1 MATIL
6 VTGAN
11 GQLGQALRH
20 LSRQWPQWTFLF
32 TDREEL
38 DITSSAEVDAY
49 FGAQPIDFCINAAGY
64 TAVDRAE
71 QEPEMAHAVNVDGP
85 GLLAKACARRQAALI
100 HVSTDY
106 VYHSRQNTPFEE
118 DDPVMPQSVYARTK
132 REGEAAALQH
142 CPRALVLRTSWVY
155 SPFGANFL
163 LTMLRLGRQRPE
175 LRVVYDQVGTPT
187 SAFDLAA
194 AILHIAHAILSGKM
208 EEGKWTGIFNYSP
221 EGVTS
226 WYDFAVAIL
235 KKADIKTPVRPI
247 RTIDYPTPAARPPY
261 SVMAKEKI
269 KTVFGLPIPHWEKG
283 LDECMEWLAGGNQT
297 ILPD

>member
-1 MATIL
+1 MPTLL

-38 DITSSAEVDAY
+38 DITDGAAVEAY
-49 FGAQPIDFCINAAGY
+49 FGSQPIDFCINAAGY

-71 QEPEMAHAVNVDGP
+71 QEPEMAHAINVEGTE
-85 GLLAKACARRQAALI
+85 LLARACAFHQAALI

-106 VYHSRQNTPFEE
+106 VYHSSQNTPFEE
-118 DDPVMPQSVYARTK
+118 DDPVMPQNVYARTK
-132 REGEAAALQH
+132 REGEVAALQH

-187 SAFDLAA
+187 SAFDLAG
-194 AILHIAHAILSGKM
+194 AILHITDAILSGKV
-208 EEGKWTGIFNYSP
+208 EEGRWTGIFNYSP

-226 WYDFAVAIL
+226 WFDFAVAIL
-235 KKADIKTPVRPI
+235 KKAGISTPVRPI

-269 KTVFGLPIPHWEKG
+269 KTVFGLSIPHWEEG
-283 LDECMEWLAGGNQT
+283 LDECMEWLANGQQT

>member
-1 MATIL
+1 MPTIL

-20 LSRQWPQWTFLF
+20 LSRQWPRWTFLF

-38 DITSSAEVDAY
+38 DITDGDAVDTY
-49 FGAQPIDFCINAAGY
+49 FGSQSINFCINAAGY

-71 QEPEMAHAVNVDGP
+71 QEPEMAHAINVEGP
-85 GLLAKACARRQAALI
+85 ELLARACARHQAALI

-187 SAFDLAA
+187 SAFGLAG
-194 AILHIAHAILSGKM
+194 AILHISDAILSGKV
-208 EEGKWTGIFNYSP
+208 EEGNWTGIFNYSP

-235 KKADIKTPVRPI
+235 KKARIDTPVRPI
-247 RTIDYPTPAARPPY
+247 RTVDYHTPAARPPY

-269 KTVFGLPIPHWEKG
+269 KTVFGLSIPHWEDG
-283 LDECMEWLAGGNQT
+283 LDECMEWLASGQQT

>member
-11 GQLGQALRH
+11 GQLGQALRY
-20 LSRQWPQWTFLF
+20 LSRQWPHWSFLF

-38 DITSSAEVDAY
+38 DITDGTAVEAFFNS
-49 FGAQPIDFCINAAGY
+49 QPIVCCINAAGY

-71 QEPEMAHAVNVDGP
+71 QEPALAHAINVEGP
-85 GLLAKACARRQAALI
+85 GSLARACSRHQAVLI

-106 VYHSRQNTPFEE
+106 VYHSSQNTPFEE

-132 REGEAAALQH
+132 REGEVVALH
-142 CPRALVLRTSWVY
+142 NCPRALVLRTSWVY

-163 LTMLRLGRQRPE
+163 LTMLRMGRQRPE

-187 SAFDLAA
+187 SAFDLAG
-194 AILHIAHAILSGKM
+194 AILHITDAILSGKV
-208 EEGKWTGIFNYSP
+208 EEYRWTGIFNFSP

-226 WYDFAVAIL
+226 WYDFAVAIF
-235 KKADIKTPVRPI
+235 KKAGIETPVRPI
-247 RTIDYPTPAARPPY
+247 RTVDYPTPAARPPF

-269 KTVFGLPIPHWEKG
+269 KTVFGLSIPHWEDG
-283 LDECMEWLAGGNQT
+283 LDKCMAWLEGESQT

>member
-1 MATIL
+1 MPTIL

-20 LSRQWPQWTFLF
+20 LSRQYPQWIFLF

-38 DITSSAEVDAY
+38 DITDGAAVEAY
-49 FGAQPIDFCINAAGY
+49 FDSQHIDFCINAAGY

-71 QEPEMAHAVNVDGP
+71 QEPAMAHAINVEGP
-85 GLLAKACARRQAALI
+85 KLLAEACAQRQAALI

-118 DDPVMPQSVYARTK
+118 NDPVMPQSVYARTK
-132 REGEAAALQH
+132 REGEAAALHH
-142 CPRALVLRTSWVY
+142 CPQAIVLRTSWVY

-175 LRVVYDQVGTPT
+175 LRVVYDQIGTPT
-187 SAFDLAA
+187 SAFDLAG
-194 AILHIAHAILSGKM
+194 AILHITDAILSGKV

-235 KKADIKTPVRPI
+235 KKAGIGTPVHPI

-269 KTVFGLPIPHWEKG
+269 KTVFGLSIPHWEDG
-283 LDECMEWLAGGNQT
+283 LDACMEWLTGDQQT

>member
-1 MATIL
+1 MPTIL

-38 DITSSAEVDAY
+38 DITDDAAVKAY
-49 FGAQPIDFCINAAGY
+49 FAGQPIDFCVNAAGY

-71 QEPEMAHAVNVDGP
+71 QEPEIAHAVNAGGP
-85 GLLAKACARRQAALI
+85 GLLAQACARNGAALI

-106 VYHSRQNTPFEE
+106 VYHSSQNTPFEE
-118 DDPVMPQSVYARTK
+118 GDPAMPQSVYARTK
-132 REGEAAALQH
+132 REGEAAALRY
-142 CPRALVLRTSWVY
+142 CPRTIVLRTSWVY

-175 LRVVYDQVGTPT
+175 LGVVYDQVGTPT
-187 SAFDLAA
+187 SAFDLAG
-194 AILHIAHAILSGKM
+194 AILHITDAVLSGKV
-208 EEGKWTGIFNYSP
+208 EASNWTGIFNYSP

-235 KKADIKTPVRPI
+235 KKAGIDTPVRPI
-247 RTIDYPTPAARPPY
+247 RTADYPTPAARPPY

-269 KTVFGLPIPHWEKG
+269 KTVFGLSIPHWEDG
-283 LDECMEWLAGGNQT
+283 LDDCMNWLAGGQQT